1 VPAHLL
7 RSAVVLKAASTS
19 APTVET
25 PLESSVVY
33 DAVIVG
39 AGISGLV
46 TALALDT
53 KHSDNV
59 QSILVTEARERV
71 GGNITSC
78 SDGEYLWE
86 EGPNSFQPSDS
97 VLEAAVCNHDNHQ
110 DYQQYRLHI
119 CRPTMCAKMHFTNA
133 FLFFTW
139 L

>member
-1 VPAHLL
+1 MVQSKVACQRPALGARHRVPAHVL

-19 APTVET
+19 TPAVEAASDT
-25 PLESSVVY
+25 SGVY

-39 AGISGLV
+39 GGISGLV

-59 QSILVTEARERV
+59 QSVLVTEARERV
-71 GGNITSC
+71 GGNVTSC

-97 VLEAAVCNHDNHQ
+97 VLEAAVRCPDVTSSS
-110 DYQQYRLHI
+110 LAI
-119 CRPTMCAKMHFTNA
+119 AP
-133 FLFFTW
+133 
-139 L
+139 